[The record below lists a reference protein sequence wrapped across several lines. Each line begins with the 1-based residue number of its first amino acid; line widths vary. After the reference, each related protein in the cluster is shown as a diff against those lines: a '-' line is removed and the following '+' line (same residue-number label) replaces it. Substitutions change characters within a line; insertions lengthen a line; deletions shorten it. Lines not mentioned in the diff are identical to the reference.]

1 LWREWSLRGFSSCG
15 MDDDEGSGGPEAA
28 SFEEFFV
35 RVEPRLRAALTS
47 RYDADLGREAT
58 AEAMAWSFEHW
69 DRVSTMEHPI
79 SYLYRVGQTRT
90 RRLRRWWRP
99 ALPPEPVS
107 SMPDVDPRLA
117 AALAGLPERQRVAV
131 LLVHGHDWSHGDVA
145 ALMGIAA
152 STVATHVARALEHLR
167 RTLEVDARD

>member
-1 LWREWSLRGFSSCG
+1 
-15 MDDDEGSGGPEAA
+15 MDDDEGLEVEAPA
-28 SFEEFFV
+28 FEEFFV

-47 RYDADLGREAT
+47 RYGVDLGREAT

-69 DRVSTMEHPI
+69 DRVRMMEHPI

-99 ALPPEPVS
+99 TLPGEPVS

-117 AALAGLPERQRVAV
+117 GALGELPERQRVAV
-131 LLVHGHDWSHGDVA
+131 LLVHGHDWSHGEVA
-145 ALMGIAA
+145 ALLGITT

-167 RTLEVDARD
+167 RSLEVHARD